1 MTLRRQRPVRPSG
14 GLRQAFT
21 LLEILIVIALIAL
34 TTTVAALSWDA
45 LAEAFEDKPTFQ
57 VFREM
62 VQEARHQAYQ
72 TREPVHLTWDDNAKL
87 FRIYSPFGELEDLVL
102 SEEAFIARGDTE
114 VRFYP
119 LASPEQGPSRNL
131 RGVAPEYQSETVDD
145 LVFHPSGVS
154 TGARIEI
161 DEGPNR
167 MVITLEP
174 FSAGPIDYEPER

>member
-1 MTLRRQRPVRPSG
+1 MRTDRANRPRRTTG
-14 GLRQAFT
+14 FT

-34 TTTVAALSWDA
+34 TTTLAALSWTA
-45 LAEAFEDKPTFQ
+45 LADAFEDKPTFQ

-72 TREPVHLTWDDNAKL
+72 TREPVHLAWDDNAKL
-87 FRIYSPFGELEDLVL
+87 FRIYSPFAELEDLVL
-102 SEEAFIARGDTE
+102 SEEAFISRGDTE

-119 LASPEQGPSRNL
+119 LASPEKGASLNV
-131 RGVAPEYQSETVDD
+131 RGVTPEYQSEPVSEII
-145 LVFHPSGVS
+145 FHPSGVS

-161 DEGPNR
+161 DEGPSR
-167 MVITLEP
+167 SVITLEP